1 MYSVYVKYR
10 ELTIGEGHV
19 TDGCIHDIEVHE
31 KYRNRGVATNIVKQ
45 LVSLGGNW
53 MWVAVNDIQAI
64 RIYESIGFR
73 VSEKD
78 GDFFK
83 MTYQNCK
90 SKVHMTANCNRNNGD
105 NLRNMN
111 NEELARYLWIETNR
125 MTVEEWL
132 DWLNREA
139 K

>member
-1 MYSVYVKYR
+1 MYSVYVKDC

-19 TDGCIHDIEVHE
+19 TDGCIHDVEVHE

-45 LVSLGGNW
+45 LVNLGGNW

-78 GDFFK
+78 GDYFK
-83 MTYQNCK
+83 MTYQNRK
-90 SKVHMTANCNRNNGD
+90 SKVRNRNNGD
-105 NLRNMN
+105 NLRSMN

-132 DWLNREA
+132 DWLNRETT
-139 K
+139 